1 MGDNYSLSFFEREKE
16 RTRQEALWGCFKREF
31 NGNCM
36 NFKDDRKVVNS
47 TINFF
52 NMNIK
57 PDLQKFEVIVRCP
70 SDFYYK
76 SNTVF
81 SLNQTYSHDIVRNNI
96 YF

>member
-1 MGDNYSLSFFEREKE
+1 
-16 RTRQEALWGCFKREF
+16 
-31 NGNCM
+31 M